1 MRIFS
6 WLATYLFAIALPLL
20 IVTTSVRFLVNEER
34 VTSYGFREN
43 DVSSTMGLSLGELE
57 KVSQKIISYFNDDS
71 EFVQIYFLV
80 NGKQNAFFRDVE
92 IIHLRDVKT
101 LLGVIYRLSEISLA
115 IVLTYIA
122 TTIFIRSEHTV
133 TDLAREVTFSIS
145 IGSIILLGFAA
156 YVFLDFDSAWTQ
168 FHEIIFS
175 NDFWLLDPK
184 RDRLIQMYPEQFW
197 ETATLACTVLIAG
210 QMFLIGGSAA
220 FYLGW
225 KKRWG
230 FSLRKHMRHRM
241 RNHQR

>member
-101 LLGVIYRLSEISLA
+101 LLGVI
-115 IVLTYIA
+115 
-122 TTIFIRSEHTV
+122 
-133 TDLAREVTFSIS
+133 
-145 IGSIILLGFAA
+145 
-156 YVFLDFDSAWTQ
+156 LD
-168 FHEIIFS
+168 
-175 NDFWLLDPK
+175 
-184 RDRLIQMYPEQFW
+184 
-197 ETATLACTVLIAG
+197 
-210 QMFLIGGSAA
+210 
-220 FYLGW
+220 
-225 KKRWG
+225 
-230 FSLRKHMRHRM
+230 
-241 RNHQR
+241 